1 MTIYVYEYDKVA
13 GEYLNKKV
21 AEADPEETKKAGR
34 FVPLVPG
41 YATLIK
47 PPEVD
52 NRHVAVFIN
61 GAWRDKLDYRNFFT
75 VNEDLTVNKIATID
89 KPNGVIVDSVMAGKI
104 SSNRDDYKIVD
115 NEVVEKTQEDKEKE
129 RKEKLAL
136 LSLTKR
142 EVFLAVYKAKQIT
155 PQMIREQITDP
166 EALIEFDYAT
176 QYFRGNPLINEIGEK
191 LGYSSDDLDYLFENG
206 TLPSKEE

>member
-1 MTIYVYEYDKVA
+1 MAVYIYQYDSDT
-13 GEYLNKKV
+13 GEYLNKQV
-21 AEADPEETKKAGR
+21 ADKDPEETKKRGE
-34 FVPLVPG
+34 FIPLVPA
-41 YATLIK
+41 YATLVK

-52 NRHVAVFIN
+52 NGHVAVFVN
-61 GAWRDKLDYRNFFT
+61 GAWEDKLDYRDFFT
-75 VNEDLTVNKIATID
+75 VNKKLYVTEITTID
-89 KPNGVIVDSVMAGKI
+89 KPEGIIINSDLAEKI
-104 SSNRDDYKIVD
+104 KNNPEDYKIVD
-115 NEVVEKTQEDKEKE
+115 DKVVEKTQEDKEKE

-142 EVFLAVYKAKQIT
+142 EVFLAVYRAKQIT
-155 PQMIREQITDP
+155 PQMIRGQITDP